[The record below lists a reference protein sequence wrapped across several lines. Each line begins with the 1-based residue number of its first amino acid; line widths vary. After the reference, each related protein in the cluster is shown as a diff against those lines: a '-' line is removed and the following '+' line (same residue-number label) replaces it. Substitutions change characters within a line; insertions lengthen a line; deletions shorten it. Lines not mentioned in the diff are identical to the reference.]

1 MGYKDDDIEFAN
13 RLLTRREE
21 LNDEEVTAWL
31 KEKDHVELLDEIA
44 AIRQKLSGQSY
55 GENSEEEFLYLEKSI
70 YDRKSRRMTL
80 RWSIAASIIL
90 LVGLFVG
97 RTISGVRDIHE
108 EQELAKSVM
117 QPGTS
122 KAILMMA
129 DGKEVVLEQGQN
141 LNILLN
147 ERVRVATSSQGIVY
161 EERGKGMVTE
171 EYNKLTTPIGGE
183 YSLVLSDGTKVFLNA
198 DSELK
203 YPVEFS
209 DGKRIVDLKGEAYF
223 EVHKD
228 SLRPFIVRMNGAEVT
243 VLGTS
248 FNVNTY
254 GDDGQIYTTLVN
266 GSVRVSS
273 MKNKQEEILKPGM
286 QSVMNVQSGLL
297 TVRKVDVE
305 PYVAWREG
313 RFVFRAMTLDLIMR
327 QLQRWYDFEVFYQ
340 NSELKDYEF
349 RGVIKRDMD
358 LDKVLS
364 VIKVENPLKVVP
376 LIHSNLT
383 PVKFSHSPFCL
394 FLFSSYSSCPLCRV
408 LH

>member
-1 MGYKDDDIEFAN
+1 MCYCKNSKKMGYKDDDIEFAN

-161 EERGKGMVTE
+161 EEYGKGMVTE
-171 EYNKLTTPIGGE
+171 EYNKLTTPVGGE

-228 SLRPFIVRMNGAEVT
+228 SLRPFIVRINGAEVT

-297 TVRKVDVE
+297 TVREVDVE

-364 VIKVENPLKVVP
+364 VIKATTNVDFEVKGKV
-376 LIHSNLT
+376 IT
-383 PVKFSHSPFCL
+383 IIK
-394 FLFSSYSSCPLCRV
+394 R
-408 LH
+408 

>member
-55 GENSEEEFLYLEKSI
+55 GENGEEEFLYLEKSI

-97 RTISGVRDIHE
+97 RTINGVRDIHE

-161 EERGKGMVTE
+161 EEHGKGMVTE
-171 EYNKLTTPIGGE
+171 EYNKLTTPVGGE

-273 MKNKQEEILKPGM
+273 VKNGQAEVLKPGM
-286 QSVMNVQSGLL
+286 QSVMDVQSGQL
-297 TVRKVDVE
+297 TVREVDVE

-340 NSELKDYEF
+340 NPELKDYEF

-364 VIKVENPLKVVP
+364 VIKVTTNVDFEVKGKV
-376 LIHSNLT
+376 IT
-383 PVKFSHSPFCL
+383 IIK
-394 FLFSSYSSCPLCRV
+394 R
-408 LH
+408 

>member
-161 EERGKGMVTE
+161 EEYGKGMVTE
-171 EYNKLTTPIGGE
+171 EYNKLTTPVGGE

-286 QSVMNVQSGLL
+286 QSVMNVPSGLL

-305 PYVAWREG
+305 PDVAWREG

-364 VIKVENPLKVVP
+364 VIKATTNVDFEVKGKV
-376 LIHSNLT
+376 IT
-383 PVKFSHSPFCL
+383 IIK
-394 FLFSSYSSCPLCRV
+394 R
-408 LH
+408 

>member
-13 RLLTRREE
+13 RLLARREE

-55 GENSEEEFLYLEKSI
+55 GENGEEEFLYLEKSI

-97 RTISGVRDIHE
+97 RTINGVRDIHE
-108 EQELAKSVM
+108 EQELAKNVM
-117 QPGTS
+117 QPGTL
-122 KAILMMA
+122 KAVLMMA

-161 EERGKGMVTE
+161 EEYGKGMVTE
-171 EYNKLTTPIGGE
+171 EYNKLTTPVGGE

-273 MKNKQEEILKPGM
+273 VKNGQAEVLKPGM

-364 VIKVENPLKVVP
+364 VIKATTNVDFEVKGKV
-376 LIHSNLT
+376 IT
-383 PVKFSHSPFCL
+383 IIK
-394 FLFSSYSSCPLCRV
+394 R
-408 LH
+408 

>member
-55 GENSEEEFLYLEKSI
+55 GENGEEEFLYLEKSI

-97 RTISGVRDIHE
+97 RTINGVRDIHE

-161 EERGKGMVTE
+161 EEYGKGMVTE

-228 SLRPFIVRMNGAEVT
+228 SLRPFIVRINGAEVT

-364 VIKVENPLKVVP
+364 VIKATTNVDFEVKGKV
-376 LIHSNLT
+376 IT
-383 PVKFSHSPFCL
+383 IIK
-394 FLFSSYSSCPLCRV
+394 R
-408 LH
+408 

>member
-55 GENSEEEFLYLEKSI
+55 GENGEEEFLYLEKSI

-97 RTISGVRDIHE
+97 RTINGVRDIHE

-161 EERGKGMVTE
+161 EEHGKGMVTE
-171 EYNKLTTPIGGE
+171 EYNKLTTPVGGE

-349 RGVIKRDMD
+349 WGVIKRDMD

-364 VIKVENPLKVVP
+364 VIKATTNVDFEVKGKV
-376 LIHSNLT
+376 IT
-383 PVKFSHSPFCL
+383 IIKR
-394 FLFSSYSSCPLCRV
+394 YSERNGDCR
-408 LH
+408 

>member
-55 GENSEEEFLYLEKSI
+55 GENGEEEFQHLEKSI
-70 YDRKSRRMTL
+70 YDQKSRRMTL

-97 RTISGVRDIHE
+97 RTINGVRDMHE
-108 EQELAKSVM
+108 EQELAKNVM

-147 ERVRVATSSQGIVY
+147 ERVRVATSNRGIVY
-161 EERGKGMVTE
+161 EEHGKGVVTE

-228 SLRPFIVRMNGAEVT
+228 SLRPFVVRVNGAEVT

-273 MKNKQEEILKPGM
+273 VKNGQAEVLKPGM
-286 QSVMNVQSGLL
+286 QSVMDVQSGQL
-297 TVRKVDVE
+297 TVREVDVE

-340 NSELKDYEF
+340 NPELKDYEF

-364 VIKVENPLKVVP
+364 VIKVTTNVDFEVKGKV
-376 LIHSNLT
+376 IT
-383 PVKFSHSPFCL
+383 IIK
-394 FLFSSYSSCPLCRV
+394 R
-408 LH
+408 

>member
-1 MGYKDDDIEFAN
+1 MDYKDDDIEFAN

-55 GENSEEEFLYLEKSI
+55 GENGEEEFLHLEKSI
-70 YDRKSRRMTL
+70 YDQKSRRMTL

-97 RTISGVRDIHE
+97 RTINGVRDMHE
-108 EQELAKSVM
+108 EQELAKNVM

-147 ERVRVATSSQGIVY
+147 ERVRVATSNRGIVY
-161 EERGKGMVTE
+161 EEHGKGVVTE

-228 SLRPFIVRMNGAEVT
+228 SLRPFVVRVNGAEVT

-266 GSVRVSS
+266 GAVRVSS
-273 MKNKQEEILKPGM
+273 VKNGQAEVLKPGM
-286 QSVMNVQSGLL
+286 QSVMDVQSGQL
-297 TVRKVDVE
+297 TVREVDVE

-340 NSELKDYEF
+340 NPELKDYEF

-364 VIKVENPLKVVP
+364 VIKVTTNVDFEVKGKV
-376 LIHSNLT
+376 IT
-383 PVKFSHSPFCL
+383 IIK
-394 FLFSSYSSCPLCRV
+394 R
-408 LH
+408 

>member
-1 MGYKDDDIEFAN
+1 MSYKDDDIEFAN

-55 GENSEEEFLYLEKSI
+55 GENDEEDCLHLEKNI
-70 YDRKSRRMTL
+70 YEQKSRRMTL

-97 RTISGVRDIHE
+97 RTINGVRDMHE
-108 EQELAKSVM
+108 EQELAKNVM
-117 QPGTS
+117 QPGTL
-122 KAILMMA
+122 KAVLMMA

-147 ERVRVATSSQGIVY
+147 ERVRVATSNRGIVY
-161 EERGKGMVTE
+161 EEHGKGVVTE

-228 SLRPFIVRMNGAEVT
+228 SLRPFVVRVNGAEVT

-266 GSVRVSS
+266 GAVRVSS
-273 MKNKQEEILKPGM
+273 VKNGQAEVLKPGM
-286 QSVMNVQSGLL
+286 QSVMDVQSGQL
-297 TVRKVDVE
+297 TVREVDVE

-340 NSELKDYEF
+340 NPELKDYEF

-364 VIKVENPLKVVP
+364 VIKVTTNVDFEVKGKV
-376 LIHSNLT
+376 IT
-383 PVKFSHSPFCL
+383 IIK
-394 FLFSSYSSCPLCRV
+394 R
-408 LH
+408 

>member
-13 RLLTRREE
+13 RLLARREE

-55 GENSEEEFLYLEKSI
+55 GENGEEEFLYLEKSI

-97 RTISGVRDIHE
+97 RTINGVRDIHE

-171 EYNKLTTPIGGE
+171 EYNKLTTPVGGE

-364 VIKVENPLKVVP
+364 VIKATTNVDFEVKGKV
-376 LIHSNLT
+376 IT
-383 PVKFSHSPFCL
+383 IIK
-394 FLFSSYSSCPLCRV
+394 R
-408 LH
+408 

>member
-313 RFVFRAMTLDLIMR
+313 RFVFRAMTLD
-327 QLQRWYDFEVFYQ
+327 FEVFYQ

-364 VIKVENPLKVVP
+364 VIKATTNVDFEVKGKV
-376 LIHSNLT
+376 IT
-383 PVKFSHSPFCL
+383 IIK
-394 FLFSSYSSCPLCRV
+394 R
-408 LH
+408 

>member
-31 KEKDHVELLDEIA
+31 KEKNHVELLDEIA

-55 GENSEEEFLYLEKSI
+55 GENGEEEFLHLEKSI
-70 YDRKSRRMTL
+70 YDQKSRRMTL

-97 RTISGVRDIHE
+97 RTINGVRDMHE
-108 EQELAKSVM
+108 EQELAKNVM

-161 EERGKGMVTE
+161 EEYGKGMVTE

-228 SLRPFIVRMNGAEVT
+228 SLRPFVVRVNGAEVT

-266 GSVRVSS
+266 GAVRVSS
-273 MKNKQEEILKPGM
+273 VKNGQAEVLKPGM
-286 QSVMNVQSGLL
+286 QSVMDVQSGQL
-297 TVRKVDVE
+297 TVREVDVE

-340 NSELKDYEF
+340 NPELKDYEF

-364 VIKVENPLKVVP
+364 VIKVTTNVDFEVKGKV
-376 LIHSNLT
+376 IT
-383 PVKFSHSPFCL
+383 IIK
-394 FLFSSYSSCPLCRV
+394 R
-408 LH
+408 

>member
-161 EERGKGMVTE
+161 EEYGKGMVTE
-171 EYNKLTTPIGGE
+171 EYNKLTTPVGGE

-248 FNVNTY
+248 FNVNNY
-254 GDDGQIYTTLVN
+254 GEDTEIYTTLVN

-286 QSVMNVQSGLL
+286 QSVNSTLP
-297 TVRKVDVE
+297 D
-305 PYVAWREG
+305 
-313 RFVFRAMTLDLIMR
+313 RFGF
-327 QLQRWYDFEVFYQ
+327 
-340 NSELKDYEF
+340 
-349 RGVIKRDMD
+349 
-358 LDKVLS
+358 
-364 VIKVENPLKVVP
+364 
-376 LIHSNLT
+376 
-383 PVKFSHSPFCL
+383 
-394 FLFSSYSSCPLCRV
+394 
-408 LH
+408 

>member
-13 RLLTRREE
+13 RLLARREE

-55 GENSEEEFLYLEKSI
+55 GENGEEEFLYLEKSI

-97 RTISGVRDIHE
+97 RTINGVRDIHE

-161 EERGKGMVTE
+161 EEYGKGMVTE
-171 EYNKLTTPIGGE
+171 EYNKLTTPVGGE

-273 MKNKQEEILKPGM
+273 VKNGQAEVLKPGM
-286 QSVMNVQSGLL
+286 QSVMDVQSGQL
-297 TVRKVDVE
+297 TVREVDVE

-364 VIKVENPLKVVP
+364 VIKATTNVDFEVKGKV
-376 LIHSNLT
+376 IT
-383 PVKFSHSPFCL
+383 IIK
-394 FLFSSYSSCPLCRV
+394 R
-408 LH
+408 

>member
-1 MGYKDDDIEFAN
+1 MDYKDDDIEFAN
-13 RLLTRREE
+13 RLLARREE

-44 AIRQKLSGQSY
+44 AIRQKLSRQSY
-55 GENSEEEFLYLEKSI
+55 GESGEEEFLYLEKSI

-161 EERGKGMVTE
+161 EEHGKGMVTE
-171 EYNKLTTPIGGE
+171 EYNKLTTPVGGE

-228 SLRPFIVRMNGAEVT
+228 SLRPFVVRVNGAEVT

-273 MKNKQEEILKPGM
+273 VKNGQAEVLKPGM
-286 QSVMNVQSGLL
+286 QSVMDVQSGQL
-297 TVRKVDVE
+297 TVREVDVE

-313 RFVFRAMTLDLIMR
+313 RFVFRTMTLDLIMR

-340 NSELKDYEF
+340 NPELKDYEF

-364 VIKVENPLKVVP
+364 VIKVTTNVDFEVKGKV
-376 LIHSNLT
+376 IT
-383 PVKFSHSPFCL
+383 IIK
-394 FLFSSYSSCPLCRV
+394 R
-408 LH
+408 

>member
-13 RLLTRREE
+13 RLLARREE

-55 GENSEEEFLYLEKSI
+55 GENGEEEFLYLEKSI

-97 RTISGVRDIHE
+97 RTINGVRDMHE
-108 EQELAKSVM
+108 EQELAKNVM

-161 EERGKGMVTE
+161 EEYGKGMVTE
-171 EYNKLTTPIGGE
+171 EYNKLTTPVGGE

-228 SLRPFIVRMNGAEVT
+228 SLRPFVVRVNGAEVT

-266 GSVRVSS
+266 GAVRVSS
-273 MKNKQEEILKPGM
+273 VKNGQAEVLKPGM
-286 QSVMNVQSGLL
+286 QSVMDVQSGQL
-297 TVRKVDVE
+297 TVREVDVE

-340 NSELKDYEF
+340 NPELKDYEF

-364 VIKVENPLKVVP
+364 VIKVTTNVDFEVKGKV
-376 LIHSNLT
+376 IT
-383 PVKFSHSPFCL
+383 IIK
-394 FLFSSYSSCPLCRV
+394 R
-408 LH
+408 

>member
-1 MGYKDDDIEFAN
+1 MSYKDDDIEFAN

-55 GENSEEEFLYLEKSI
+55 GENDEEEFLHLEKNI
-70 YDRKSRRMTL
+70 YEQKSRRMTL

-97 RTISGVRDIHE
+97 RTINGVRDMHE
-108 EQELAKSVM
+108 EQELAKNVM
-117 QPGTS
+117 QPGTL
-122 KAILMMA
+122 KAVLMMA

-147 ERVRVATSSQGIVY
+147 ERVRVATSNRGIVY
-161 EERGKGMVTE
+161 EEHGKGVVTE

-228 SLRPFIVRMNGAEVT
+228 SLRPFVVRVNGAEVT

-273 MKNKQEEILKPGM
+273 VKNGQAEVLKPGM
-286 QSVMNVQSGLL
+286 QSVMDVQSGQL
-297 TVRKVDVE
+297 TVREVDVE

-340 NSELKDYEF
+340 NPELKDYEF

-364 VIKVENPLKVVP
+364 VIKVTTNVDFEVKGKV
-376 LIHSNLT
+376 IT
-383 PVKFSHSPFCL
+383 IIK
-394 FLFSSYSSCPLCRV
+394 R
-408 LH
+408 

>member
-31 KEKDHVELLDEIA
+31 KEKNHVELLDEIA

-55 GENSEEEFLYLEKSI
+55 GENGEEEFLHLEKSI
-70 YDRKSRRMTL
+70 YDQKSRRMTL

-97 RTISGVRDIHE
+97 RTINGVRDMHE
-108 EQELAKSVM
+108 EQELAKNVM

-161 EERGKGMVTE
+161 EEHGKGMVTE
-171 EYNKLTTPIGGE
+171 EYNKLTTPVGGE

-266 GSVRVSS
+266 GSVRVAS

-364 VIKVENPLKVVP
+364 VIKATTNVDFEVKGKV
-376 LIHSNLT
+376 IT
-383 PVKFSHSPFCL
+383 IIK
-394 FLFSSYSSCPLCRV
+394 R
-408 LH
+408 

>member
-13 RLLTRREE
+13 RLLTQREE

-55 GENSEEEFLYLEKSI
+55 GEDSEEEFLYLEKSI

-97 RTISGVRDIHE
+97 RTINGVRDIHE

-364 VIKVENPLKVVP
+364 VIKATTNVDFEVKGKV
-376 LIHSNLT
+376 IT
-383 PVKFSHSPFCL
+383 IIK
-394 FLFSSYSSCPLCRV
+394 R
-408 LH
+408 

>member
-1 MGYKDDDIEFAN
+1 MDYKNDDIEFAN

-55 GENSEEEFLYLEKSI
+55 GENGEEEFQHLEKSI
-70 YDRKSRRMTL
+70 YDQKSRRMTL

-97 RTISGVRDIHE
+97 RTINEVRDMHE
-108 EQELAKSVM
+108 EQVLVKNVM

-147 ERVRVATSSQGIVY
+147 ERVRVATSNRGIVY
-161 EERGKGMVTE
+161 EEHGKGVVTE

-228 SLRPFIVRMNGAEVT
+228 SLRPFVVRMNGSEVT

-273 MKNKQEEILKPGM
+273 VKNGQAEVLKPGM
-286 QSVMNVQSGLL
+286 QSVMDVQSGQL
-297 TVRKVDVE
+297 TVREVDVE

-340 NSELKDYEF
+340 NPELKDYEF

-364 VIKVENPLKVVP
+364 VIKVTTNVDFEVKGKV
-376 LIHSNLT
+376 IT
-383 PVKFSHSPFCL
+383 IIK
-394 FLFSSYSSCPLCRV
+394 R
-408 LH
+408 

>member
-1 MGYKDDDIEFAN
+1 MSYKDDDIEFAN

-31 KEKDHVELLDEIA
+31 KEKNHVELLDEIA

-55 GENSEEEFLYLEKSI
+55 GENGEEEFLHLEKSI
-70 YDRKSRRMTL
+70 YDQKSRRMTL

-97 RTISGVRDIHE
+97 RTINGVRDMHE
-108 EQELAKSVM
+108 EQELAKNVM

-147 ERVRVATSSQGIVY
+147 ERVRVATSNRGIVY
-161 EERGKGMVTE
+161 EEHGKGVVTE

-228 SLRPFIVRMNGAEVT
+228 SLRPFIVRINGAEVT

-364 VIKVENPLKVVP
+364 VIKATTNVDFEVKGKV
-376 LIHSNLT
+376 IT
-383 PVKFSHSPFCL
+383 IIK
-394 FLFSSYSSCPLCRV
+394 R
-408 LH
+408 

>member
-161 EERGKGMVTE
+161 EEYGKGMVTE
-171 EYNKLTTPIGGE
+171 EYNKLTTPVGGE

-273 MKNKQEEILKPGM
+273 VKNGQAEVLKPGM
-286 QSVMNVQSGLL
+286 QSVMDVQSGQL
-297 TVRKVDVE
+297 TVREVDVE

-340 NSELKDYEF
+340 NPELKDYEF

-364 VIKVENPLKVVP
+364 VIKVTTNVDFEVKGKV
-376 LIHSNLT
+376 IT
-383 PVKFSHSPFCL
+383 IIK
-394 FLFSSYSSCPLCRV
+394 R
-408 LH
+408 

>member
-1 MGYKDDDIEFAN
+1 MDYKDDDIEFAN
-13 RLLTRREE
+13 RLLARREE

-44 AIRQKLSGQSY
+44 AIRQKLSRQSY
-55 GENSEEEFLYLEKSI
+55 GESGEEEFLYLEKSI

-161 EERGKGMVTE
+161 EEHGKGMVTE
-171 EYNKLTTPIGGE
+171 EYNKLTTPVGGE

-266 GSVRVSS
+266 GSVRVAS
-273 MKNKQEEILKPGM
+273 MKNKQEEMLKPGM

-297 TVRKVDVE
+297 TGREVDVE

-364 VIKVENPLKVVP
+364 VIKATTNVDFEVKGKV
-376 LIHSNLT
+376 IT
-383 PVKFSHSPFCL
+383 IIK
-394 FLFSSYSSCPLCRV
+394 R
-408 LH
+408 

>member
-1 MGYKDDDIEFAN
+1 MDYKDDDIEFAN
-13 RLLTRREE
+13 RLLARREE

-44 AIRQKLSGQSY
+44 AIRQKLSRQSY
-55 GENSEEEFLYLEKSI
+55 GESGEEEFLYLEKSI

-161 EERGKGMVTE
+161 EEHGKGMVTE
-171 EYNKLTTPIGGE
+171 EYNKLTTPVGGE

-349 RGVIKRDMD
+349 WGVIKRDMD

-364 VIKVENPLKVVP
+364 VIKATTNVDFEVKGKV
-376 LIHSNLT
+376 IT
-383 PVKFSHSPFCL
+383 IIKR
-394 FLFSSYSSCPLCRV
+394 YSERNGDCR
-408 LH
+408 

>member
-1 MGYKDDDIEFAN
+1 M
-13 RLLTRREE
+13 
-21 LNDEEVTAWL
+21 
-31 KEKDHVELLDEIA
+31 
-44 AIRQKLSGQSY
+44 
-55 GENSEEEFLYLEKSI
+55 
-70 YDRKSRRMTL
+70 
-80 RWSIAASIIL
+80 
-90 LVGLFVG
+90 
-97 RTISGVRDIHE
+97 
-108 EQELAKSVM
+108 
-117 QPGTS
+117 
-122 KAILMMA
+122 
-129 DGKEVVLEQGQN
+129 
-141 LNILLN
+141 NILLN

-364 VIKVENPLKVVP
+364 VIKATTNVDFEVKGKV
-376 LIHSNLT
+376 IT
-383 PVKFSHSPFCL
+383 IIK
-394 FLFSSYSSCPLCRV
+394 R
-408 LH
+408 

>member
-1 MGYKDDDIEFAN
+1 MDYKNDDIEFAN

-55 GENSEEEFLYLEKSI
+55 GENDEEEFLHLEKSI
-70 YDRKSRRMTL
+70 YDQKSRRMTL

-97 RTISGVRDIHE
+97 RTINEVRDMHE
-108 EQELAKSVM
+108 EQELAKNVM

-147 ERVRVATSSQGIVY
+147 ERVRVATSNRGIVY
-161 EERGKGMVTE
+161 EEHGKGVVTE

-228 SLRPFIVRMNGAEVT
+228 SLRPFVVRMNGAEVT

-273 MKNKQEEILKPGM
+273 VKNGQAEVLKPGM
-286 QSVMNVQSGLL
+286 QSVMDVQSGQL
-297 TVRKVDVE
+297 TVREVDVE

-313 RFVFRAMTLDLIMR
+313 RFVFRTMTLDLIMR

-340 NSELKDYEF
+340 NPELKDYEF

-364 VIKVENPLKVVP
+364 VIKVTTNVDFEVKGKV
-376 LIHSNLT
+376 IT
-383 PVKFSHSPFCL
+383 IIK
-394 FLFSSYSSCPLCRV
+394 R
-408 LH
+408 

>member
-1 MGYKDDDIEFAN
+1 MSYKDDDIEFAN

-31 KEKDHVELLDEIA
+31 KEKNHVELLDEIA

-55 GENSEEEFLYLEKSI
+55 GENGEEEFLHLEKSI
-70 YDRKSRRMTL
+70 YDQKSRRMTL

-97 RTISGVRDIHE
+97 RTINGVRDMHE
-108 EQELAKSVM
+108 EQELAKNVM

-147 ERVRVATSSQGIVY
+147 ERVRVATSNRGIVY
-161 EERGKGMVTE
+161 EEHGKGVVTE

-228 SLRPFIVRMNGAEVT
+228 SLRPFVVRVNGAEVT

-266 GSVRVSS
+266 GAVRVSS
-273 MKNKQEEILKPGM
+273 VKNGQAEVLKPGM
-286 QSVMNVQSGLL
+286 QSVMDVQSGQL
-297 TVRKVDVE
+297 TVREVDVD

-340 NSELKDYEF
+340 NPELKDYEF

-364 VIKVENPLKVVP
+364 VIKVTTNVDFEVKGKV
-376 LIHSNLT
+376 IT
-383 PVKFSHSPFCL
+383 IIK
-394 FLFSSYSSCPLCRV
+394 R
-408 LH
+408 

>member
-55 GENSEEEFLYLEKSI
+55 GKNGEEEFLYLEKRI

-364 VIKVENPLKVVP
+364 VIKATTNVDFEVKGKV
-376 LIHSNLT
+376 IT
-383 PVKFSHSPFCL
+383 IIK
-394 FLFSSYSSCPLCRV
+394 R
-408 LH
+408 

>member
-1 MGYKDDDIEFAN
+1 MDYKNDDIEFAN

-55 GENSEEEFLYLEKSI
+55 GENDEEEFLHLEKSI
-70 YDRKSRRMTL
+70 YDQKSRRMTL

-97 RTISGVRDIHE
+97 RTINGVRDMHE
-108 EQELAKSVM
+108 EQVFVKNVM

-147 ERVRVATSSQGIVY
+147 ERVRVATSNRGIVY
-161 EERGKGMVTE
+161 EEHGKGVVTE
-171 EYNKLTTPIGGE
+171 EYNKLTTPVGGE

-228 SLRPFIVRMNGAEVT
+228 SSRPFVVRMNGAEVT

-273 MKNKQEEILKPGM
+273 VKNGQAEVLKPGM
-286 QSVMNVQSGLL
+286 QSVMDVQSGQL
-297 TVRKVDVE
+297 TVREVDVE

-364 VIKVENPLKVVP
+364 VIKATTNVDFEVKGKV
-376 LIHSNLT
+376 IT
-383 PVKFSHSPFCL
+383 IIK
-394 FLFSSYSSCPLCRV
+394 R
-408 LH
+408 

>member
-21 LNDEEVTAWL
+21 LNDEEVTVWL
-31 KEKDHVELLDEIA
+31 KEKDHVALLDEIA

-90 LVGLFVG
+90 SVGLFVG

-161 EERGKGMVTE
+161 EEHGKGMVTE
-171 EYNKLTTPIGGE
+171 EYNKLTTPVGGE

-273 MKNKQEEILKPGM
+273 VKNGQAEVLKPGM

-364 VIKVENPLKVVP
+364 VIKATTNVDFEVKGKV
-376 LIHSNLT
+376 IT
-383 PVKFSHSPFCL
+383 IIK
-394 FLFSSYSSCPLCRV
+394 R
-408 LH
+408 

>member
-1 MGYKDDDIEFAN
+1 MDYKDDDIEFAN
-13 RLLTRREE
+13 RLLARREE

-44 AIRQKLSGQSY
+44 AIRQKLSRQSY
-55 GENSEEEFLYLEKSI
+55 GESGEEEFLYLEKSI

-161 EERGKGMVTE
+161 EEHGKGMVTE

-266 GSVRVSS
+266 GSVRVAS
-273 MKNKQEEILKPGM
+273 MKNKQEEMLKPGM

-297 TVRKVDVE
+297 TVREVDVE

-364 VIKVENPLKVVP
+364 VIKATTNVDFEVKGKV
-376 LIHSNLT
+376 IT
-383 PVKFSHSPFCL
+383 IIK
-394 FLFSSYSSCPLCRV
+394 R
-408 LH
+408 

>member
-31 KEKDHVELLDEIA
+31 KEKNHVELLDEIA

-55 GENSEEEFLYLEKSI
+55 GENGEEEFLHLEKSI
-70 YDRKSRRMTL
+70 YDQKSRRMTL

-97 RTISGVRDIHE
+97 RTINGVRDMHE
-108 EQELAKSVM
+108 EQELAKNVM

-147 ERVRVATSSQGIVY
+147 ERVRVATSNRGIVY
-161 EERGKGMVTE
+161 EEHGKGVVTE

-228 SLRPFIVRMNGAEVT
+228 SLRPFVVRMNGAEVT

-273 MKNKQEEILKPGM
+273 VKNGQAEVLKPGM
-286 QSVMNVQSGLL
+286 QSVMDVQSGQL
-297 TVRKVDVE
+297 TVREVDVE

-340 NSELKDYEF
+340 NPELKDYEF

-364 VIKVENPLKVVP
+364 VIKVTTNVDFEVKGKV
-376 LIHSNLT
+376 IT
-383 PVKFSHSPFCL
+383 IIK
-394 FLFSSYSSCPLCRV
+394 R
-408 LH
+408 